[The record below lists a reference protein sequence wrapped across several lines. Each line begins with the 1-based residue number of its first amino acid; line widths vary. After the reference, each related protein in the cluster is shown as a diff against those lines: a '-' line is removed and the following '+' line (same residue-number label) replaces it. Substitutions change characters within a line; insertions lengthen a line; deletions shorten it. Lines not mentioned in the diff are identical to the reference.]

1 MHFMLAALGLK
12 LPVLADEA
20 AVDVP
25 AEIAE
30 LAEKR
35 WQAKQAKDWPA
46 ADAARKELDAAGWI
60 IKDGKDG
67 YQVLRK

>member
-1 MHFMLAALGLK
+1 
-12 LPVLADEA
+12 
-20 AVDVP
+20 VP